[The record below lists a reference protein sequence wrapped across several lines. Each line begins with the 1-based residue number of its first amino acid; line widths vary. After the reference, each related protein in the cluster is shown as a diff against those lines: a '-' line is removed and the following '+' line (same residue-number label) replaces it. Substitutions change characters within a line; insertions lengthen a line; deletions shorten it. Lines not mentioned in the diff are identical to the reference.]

1 MEKIFSKNFVFDI
14 IRSALLGI
22 VFSIAFTMILGA
34 IIHFTSIGDTAI
46 NIANIVVRA
55 AAIMLGLCL
64 GIRDKCHGLIKGLI
78 VGAIYVLVTYVVF
91 GLVGGDFK
99 INTIKLIDSASSI
112 IFAII
117 SAIIAVN
124 IKSKK

>member
-1 MEKIFSKNFVFDI
+1 MEKIFNKNFVLDI

-22 VFSIAFTMILGA
+22 IFSIAFTMILGA
-34 IIHFTSIGDTAI
+34 IIHFTSIGDKAI
-46 NIANIVVRA
+46 TIANIVVRVV
-55 AAIMLGLCL
+55 AIMLGLCI
-64 GIRDKCHGLIKGLI
+64 GIRDKCHGLVKGAI
-78 VGAIYVLVTYVVF
+78 VGAIYVLATF
-91 GLVGGDFK
+91 LVYGIVSGDFK

-112 IFAII
+112 IFALI